1 MYQVVESRCGRLP
14 AARLL
19 SARTL
24 IVVTLVSAALTL
36 PATVYAQDPKPQAD
50 AQKKDAQK
58 KPDTGIHGETTTQDG
73 SVLLPG
79 VVITV
84 LDPTSNLPVA
94 ETTSDGQGKF
104 DLPIAKPGT
113 YTVRA
118 FLDGFAEFLEQ
129 SVVVASG
136 GAQLTIDLSLAKLTA
151 HVDVKGAA
159 SEVPLEAASTLTT
172 SSGRALEV
180 GPIQGDNFQALLPT
194 LPGVVRSLD
203 GHVSIKGATPTQS
216 SVQIDAANVT
226 DPSTGNLGFD
236 LPNDAVDSVDV
247 QSNPYAAEFGRFS
260 SGVTML
266 NTTRGGNRWS
276 FVPNG
281 FIPRFYRAKDDWW
294 NITGIRSFRPRFALG
309 GPIVKDKVF
318 LFENV
323 LYRYFRTPVPDLP
336 GDQNVRFSE
345 VKTFTRVDA
354 ATSPRQNW
362 NFTFATFPQQVDRA
376 NLSLFNQSDVASNFR
391 QGGFNLSASQNVT
404 LSDSTLLQSTAAVK
418 QYNVRVL
425 GNGTSDMFMTPD
437 GNSGDYFNRQTRR
450 STTYQLVSSLTTTTR
465 KGVGEHLI
473 KLGADVLRV
482 DYNGTSESSPVDV
495 LRETGSMASRIVFGL
510 PTQQQQSSTETA
522 LIAQDHWRLNDR
534 VMVEFGGRMDH
545 DGVLERLNFTPR
557 VGGALGLQSDGR
569 TILRG
574 GIGLFYDRTPLNVG
588 AFPSFESRTITN
600 YDVDGAIVG
609 GPVTYVNRWAGD
621 MRTPY
626 SRIWNVELDHRLN
639 DQWSFKVNHL
649 ERAGHHEFIVNPEIQ
664 DGVPAIVLS
673 TTGESRYE
681 ETEVGVR
688 YAVSTKAETTIS
700 YVHSRDRADL
710 NSFDLYFGNNR
721 DPLIRAN
728 QFGPAPVDV
737 PHRLLI
743 RGSYELPWEL
753 RFDPLIDLH
762 TGFPYS
768 TLTQDQAQ
776 YVGGR
781 NEAGRYPTFF
791 SFDFSASRPLRIWKY
806 KATVG
811 VRLFDAL
818 DVFNPRDAWRIL
830 GSPNFGQFGNGV
842 PRDFQTFVELGWK

>member
-1 MYQVVESRCGRLP
+1 MSQPSDRRRGWVPVRLP
-14 AARLL
+14 IVILL
-19 SARTL
+19 AGA
-24 IVVTLVSAALTL
+24 LVAPL
-36 PATVYAQDPKPQAD
+36 PARVYAQSASSPAPAGGQQP
-50 AQKKDAQK
+50 AQT
-58 KPDTGIHGETTTQDG
+58 PEPGIHGETTTQDG
-73 SVLLPG
+73 SVFLPG

-84 LDPTSNLPVA
+84 IDPTSNLPVA

-104 DLPIAKPGT
+104 DLPKVKPGT

-136 GAQLTIDLSLAKLTA
+136 GAQLRIDLSLAKIAA
-151 HVDVKGAA
+151 HVEVKGTSAG
-159 SEVPLEAASTLTT
+159 VPLEAAPTLTT
-172 SSGRALEV
+172 ASGRALEV

-194 LPGVVRSLD
+194 LPGVVRSPD
-203 GHVSIKGATPTQS
+203 GHISIKGATPTQS

-266 NTTRGGNRWS
+266 NTTRGSNRWS

-281 FIPRFYRAKDDWW
+281 FVPRLYRAKDNWW
-294 NITGIRSFRPRFALG
+294 DITGIRSFRPRFALG

-354 ATSPRQNW
+354 TTSPKQTL
-362 NFTFATFPQQVDRA
+362 NFTFATFPQQIDHA
-376 NLSLFNQSDVASNFR
+376 NLNLFNQSDVASNFR
-391 QGGFNLSASQNVT
+391 QGGFNATATQNAT
-404 LSDSTLLQSTAAVK
+404 LGAATLMQTTAAVK

-425 GNGTSDMFMTPD
+425 GNGDADMNLTPD
-437 GNSGDYFNRQTRR
+437 GNSGAYFNRQTRR
-450 STTYQLVSSLTTTTR
+450 STTYQIVTSVTTTAR
-465 KGVGEHLI
+465 VAGEHLV
-473 KLGADVLRV
+473 KLGADFLRV
-482 DYNGTSESSPVDV
+482 DYDGTSESSPINV
-495 LRETGSMASRIVFGL
+495 LRENGSLASRIVFGG
-510 PTQQQQSSTETA
+510 PTAQQQSSTEMA
-522 LIAQDHWRLNDR
+522 LIAQDHWRISDR
-534 VMVEFGGRMDH
+534 VMIEFGGRMDH
-545 DGVLERLNFTPR
+545 DGVLERFNLTPR
-557 VGGALGLQSDGR
+557 VGGALGLQADGR

-574 GIGLFYDRTPLNVG
+574 GIGLFYERTPLNIG
-588 AFPSFESRTITN
+588 AFTSFEPRTITT
-600 YDVDGAIVG
+600 YAPDGSIAD
-609 GPVTYVNRWAGD
+609 GPVMYVNRWDGT

-649 ERAGHHEFIVNPEIQ
+649 ERAGHHEFIVNPGLS
-664 DGVPAIVLS
+664 DGIPAILLS

-681 ETEVGVR
+681 ETEFGVR
-688 YAVSTKAETTIS
+688 FAVSTKAETTVS
-700 YVHSRDRADL
+700 YVHSHDRADL

-721 DPLIRAN
+721 DPLIRPN
-728 QFGPAPVDV
+728 EFGPAPVDV
-737 PHRLLI
+737 PHRLLV
-743 RGSYELPWEL
+743 RGSYELPWEI

-762 TGFPYS
+762 SGFPYS
-768 TLTQDQAQ
+768 TLTEDQSQ
-776 YVGGR
+776 YIGGR
-781 NEAGRYPTFF
+781 NRAGRYPTFF
-791 SFDFSASRPLRIWKY
+791 SFDFSASKPVRIWKY

-811 VRLFDAL
+811 IRLFDAL
-818 DVFNPRDAWRIL
+818 GTFNPRDAWRIA
-830 GSPNFGQFGNGV
+830 GSPNFGQFANGV